1 MTLSDLLILEEVR
14 DIVDDWLIK
23 FNQLHEENST
33 FEEFESMDRE
43 QTKFYGWFYG
53 KGQVFNV
60 FDSYNSLESIYNDL
74 YDALESY
81 LKTKIEPENKSF
93 FSLNNTKRKLNRKA
107 KKVRHHTKKLIL
119 SMDMFEDRVRRLVLS
134 NEEKEDADIGL
145 DKSITEEV
153 KLSDKEEEKVIE
165 TTETLET
172 KAEFQ
177 ADISE
182 DEEDKKEEKEVAQMN
197 LKDDIEEI
205 RRKMEEDF
213 KEKLKKFE

>member
-1 MTLSDLLILEEVR
+1 MTHSDLLILEEVR

-60 FDSYNSLESIYNDL
+60 FDSYNSLETIYNDL

-81 LKTKIEPENKSF
+81 LKTKKEPENTSF

-107 KKVRHHTKKLIL
+107 KKIRHHTKKLIA
-119 SMDMFEDRVRRLVLS
+119 SMDMFEERVRRLVLS
-134 NEEKEDADIGL
+134 NEEKKDTDVDL
-145 DKSITEEV
+145 DKSIIKEV
-153 KLSDKEEEKVIE
+153 KLSDKEEDKI
-165 TTETLET
+165 TEVLEI
-172 KAEFQ
+172 KAEPKI
-177 ADISE
+177 DINE

-205 RRKMEEDF
+205 RRKMEEEF